1 VIIAAANAAETLPHA
16 LDAIEAQDYQG
27 PVEVVVAAADP
38 GTARVAEGRS
48 LVVSNPLGRTP
59 VALNLAARS
68 SRGEILV
75 RIDAH
80 SVVPPDYVSRL
91 VATLERTGADNV
103 GGMQVPT
110 GATFKEK
117 AIAVAM
123 SSPFGAGDARYRIG
137 GSSGPTDTVYL
148 GAFRRSLFDRLGG
161 YDEQFT
167 RHQDYELNHR
177 IRAQG
182 GTVWFEPHVRVEYRP
197 RSSFT
202 ALARQYFEYGRW
214 KRRFSRTHAG
224 AMRPRQWAPPLL
236 VLGLAASLIGSIWVS
251 WLLWVPAAYV
261 AALILVGVSAVP
273 SAGPAAVAVP
283 VALATMHLSWGIG
296 FLIG

>member
-1 VIIAAANAAETLPHA
+1 VIIAAADAAETLPRA

-27 PVEVVVAAADP
+27 TIEVVVAAADL
-38 GTARVAEGRS
+38 GSARVAEGRS
-48 LVVSNPLGRTP
+48 LVVANPTGRTP

-68 SRGEILV
+68 SHGEVLV

-214 KRRFSRTHAG
+214 KRRFGRTHAG

-236 VLGLAASLIGSIWVS
+236 VLGLLASLIGAIWWT
-251 WLLWVPAAYV
+251 WLLWLPAAYV
-261 AALILVGVSAVP
+261 VGLILAGVSTVP
-273 SAGPAAVAVP
+273 SAGPAAAAVP
-283 VALATMHLSWGIG
+283 VALATMHVSWGIG
-296 FLIG
+296 FLTG